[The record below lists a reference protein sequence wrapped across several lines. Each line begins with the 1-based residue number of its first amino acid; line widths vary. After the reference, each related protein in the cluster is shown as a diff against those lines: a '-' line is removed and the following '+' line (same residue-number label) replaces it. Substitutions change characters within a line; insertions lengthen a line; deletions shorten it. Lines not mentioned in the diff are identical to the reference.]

1 MAGYKNCYE
10 YNKSNNDESEIEEN
24 LIYKKKYKKL
34 KRLVKNLVFENAA
47 LCDQVA
53 QTQENLV
60 IVKEE
65 RLYLVKKLSQYQGE
79 PSDGSPIGNK
89 IINNNLNLSL
99 MACDNGTAK
108 KNNKKRNFID
118 STSGE
123 IGVKSKTKISTSGK
137 AGSKRVVQLI
147 PLDING
153 RPLFPISLGDLTVYS
168 LGEVV
173 VDRIGYHTDDYIYP
187 VGFCSTRL
195 YASLKD
201 IQSQCLYTCK
211 ILDGG
216 PKPRFEIV
224 SDTDLDQPLVGSSPD
239 ECHSRL
245 LQALSPL
252 LSNLSPKG
260 ASFFGISH
268 PTIQNLI
275 QSSPGTRK
283 LPLYKTQKFEVNKNS
298 IENGS
303 SPIPEEELDPSIN
316 FTSLHRSFVLNNYNS
331 IKEEPIDH
339 HDIRALKDLS

>member
-1 MAGYKNCYE
+1 MDYKNF
-10 YNKSNNDESEIEEN
+10 NKIDSESEDNI
-24 LIYKKKYKKL
+24 IYNKKYKKL
-34 KRLVKNLVFENAA
+34 KRLVKDLVFENAA

-65 RLYLVKKLSQYQGE
+65 RLYLLKKLTQFQGE
-79 PSDGSPIGNK
+79 SSDGPLPGK
-89 IINNNLNLSL
+89 MNNLNAS
-99 MACDNGTAK
+99 MSCEGVTK
-108 KNNKKRNFID
+108 KSKKRNSID
-118 STSGE
+118 AGE
-123 IGVKSKTKISTSGK
+123 TSGK
-137 AGSKRVVQLI
+137 KAKRCKPGSRRVVQLI

-168 LGEVV
+168 LGEIVT
-173 VDRIGYHTDDYIYP
+173 DRLGYHTDEFIYP

-195 YASLKD
+195 YASLKN
-201 IQSQCLYTCK
+201 IQSPSLYTCK
-211 ILDGG
+211 IVDGG
-216 PKPRFEIV
+216 AKPRFEIV
-224 SDTDLDQPLVGSSPD
+224 SDTDLDQPLVGSTPD

-252 LSNLSPKG
+252 LMNITPKG

-283 LPLYKTQKFEVNKNS
+283 LPLYKPQKFEVSKNS

-303 SPIPEEELDPSIN
+303 SPIPDEELDPSVN
-316 FTSLHRSFVLNNYNS
+316 FSSLHRSFKLNYS
-331 IKEEPIDH
+331 IKEEPSDH
-339 HDIRALKDLS
+339 DLRALKDL